1 MRYSVNVA
9 TKNIEFRTR
18 SQAIYHDN
26 HKDNDNDA
34 RSSSI
39 CSSRNMSIS
48 FPKKI
53 DINRTQLLLHQPTCI
68 ILLYLLSPMS
78 SNNQRNRYSTPE
90 REAPDCQD
98 WTPVT
103 MSKTRPNS
111 TTVSSYKD
119 AATRPTLA
127 SMAATKNSASAV
139 VAATTSASKGAGTG
153 ASDDADMAK
162 KTKYIAKATSDAVRT
177 ARCEKKLTQ
186 KELAQKCNMDVSIIA
201 EIERGGNCVYNASHV
216 NKIQSVLGVKIPRA

>member
-1 MRYSVNVA
+1 MTTTHVVVYSHREICLYLFRFRV
-9 TKNIEFRTR
+9 KN
-18 SQAIYHDN
+18 
-26 HKDNDNDA
+26 
-34 RSSSI
+34 
-39 CSSRNMSIS
+39 
-48 FPKKI
+48 KI
-53 DINRTQLLLHQPTCI
+53 DINLPLIHI
-68 ILLYLLSPMS
+68 ITTVHFVIIMS

-103 MSKTRPNS
+103 MSKTRPAS
-111 TTVSSYKD
+111 TMSSYKD
-119 AATRPTLA
+119 AAGASSRPTLA

-153 ASDDADMAK
+153 TGDDADMAK
-162 KTKYIAKATSDAVRT
+162 KTKYIAKSTSDAVRT

-201 EIERGGNCVYNASHV
+201 DIERGGNCVYNANHV